1 MIKIDGGSVPT
12 CANTEDHMPM
22 SPLAARQAA
31 DVVDMAQTILVIECL
46 LAAQAMDLRG
56 IDPAPLLLSLYRA
69 IRGAVPV
76 MVEDR
81 VLGDDLAAVRQVVT
95 DYAQTLH

>member
-1 MIKIDGGSVPT
+1 
-12 CANTEDHMPM
+12 
-22 SPLAARQAA
+22 
-31 DVVDMAQTILVIECL
+31 
-46 LAAQAMDLRG
+46 MDLRG